1 MKLVLAY
8 VSYFHFYI
16 VKSTFFLGYL
26 IIALAVK
33 CVAVTF
39 DNWTDW
45 QFSRAVQPFYV
56 SRLHFHFNATDT
68 KSEFWKY
75 LNSPSFS
82 STMEHDSKVVWGEG
96 GTTLVEWKWKD
107 LDGEDFVKMMGWLVD
122 RNQEGCKL
130 RLKDNAFLTQMDKT
144 LAWRRWTAS
153 SWPPA
158 SPPSPPARRGWRPGR
173 DWPPRRPARWCGT
186 PAIVQLVMWSR
197 SWLVWGQ
204 TLPEHNGPRALKSAM
219 THPTPL
225 METGIRLSMAFVPAS
240 TTLLLFNSDV
250 NNVALVFSWRQQHGF
265 CLLQH
270 QQHGYWFVPMSKTW
284 LSKLTTVG

>member
-1 MKLVLAY
+1 M
-8 VSYFHFYI
+8 I
-16 VKSTFFLGYL
+16 E
-26 IIALAVK
+26 
-33 CVAVTF
+33 
-39 DNWTDW
+39 N
-45 QFSRAVQPFYV
+45 
-56 SRLHFHFNATDT
+56 
-68 KSEFWKY
+68 
-75 LNSPSFS
+75 
-82 STMEHDSKVVWGEG
+82 
-96 GTTLVEWKWKD
+96 
-107 LDGEDFVKMMGWLVD
+107 

-130 RLKDNAFLTQMDKT
+130 RLKDNAILTQMDKT

-250 NNVALVFSWRQQHGF
+250 NNVALVFST
-265 CLLQH
+265 
-270 QQHGYWFVPMSKTW
+270 TW
-284 LSKLTTVG
+284 LLFVTALATRLLICSNVKNMAVKTDNSWLGNAMRGCVNLHMPGSHQSSLNMRTHWPSNLDRVPAWLEKRSYISQTTDWVTRQGND

>member
-1 MKLVLAY
+1 
-8 VSYFHFYI
+8 
-16 VKSTFFLGYL
+16 
-26 IIALAVK
+26 
-33 CVAVTF
+33 
-39 DNWTDW
+39 
-45 QFSRAVQPFYV
+45 
-56 SRLHFHFNATDT
+56 
-68 KSEFWKY
+68 
-75 LNSPSFS
+75 
-82 STMEHDSKVVWGEG
+82 
-96 GTTLVEWKWKD
+96 
-107 LDGEDFVKMMGWLVD
+107 MGWGGYHAGRMKMKRSWWRRFCEDDGLTRRPQPGRMEIKIKRQSVP
-122 RNQEGCKL
+122 RI
-130 RLKDNAFLTQMDKT
+130 LTQMDKT
-144 LAWRRWTAS
+144 LAGRRWTAS

-204 TLPEHNGPRALKSAM
+204 TLPGHNGPRALKSAM

-265 CLLQH
+265 CLLRH
-270 QQHGYWFVPMSKTW
+270 
-284 LSKLTTVG
+284 

>member
-1 MKLVLAY
+1 
-8 VSYFHFYI
+8 
-16 VKSTFFLGYL
+16 
-26 IIALAVK
+26 
-33 CVAVTF
+33 
-39 DNWTDW
+39 
-45 QFSRAVQPFYV
+45 
-56 SRLHFHFNATDT
+56 
-68 KSEFWKY
+68 
-75 LNSPSFS
+75 
-82 STMEHDSKVVWGEG
+82 MEHDSKVVWGEG

-107 LDGEDFVKMMGWLVD
+107 LDGEDFAKMMGWLVD

-204 TLPEHNGPRALKSAM
+204 TLPGHNGPRALKSAM

-265 CLLQH
+265 CLLRH
-270 QQHGYWFVPMSKTW
+270 QQHGYWFVPISKTW
-284 LSKLTTVG
+284 LPKLTTVGEAAMRGCVNLHLPGSHQSSLNMRTHWPSNLDRVPAWLEKRSYISQTTDWVTRQGND